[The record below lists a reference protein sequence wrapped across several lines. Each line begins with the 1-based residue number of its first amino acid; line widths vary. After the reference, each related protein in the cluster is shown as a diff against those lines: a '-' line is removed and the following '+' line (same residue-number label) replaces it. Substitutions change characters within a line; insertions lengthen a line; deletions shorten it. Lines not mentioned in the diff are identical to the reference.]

1 MDAKPIP
8 LSPAELLIDLQN
20 PRIPKEV
27 SGQREA
33 LRAVAEQQ
41 KQKLL
46 TLAQHIVSHGSLNPA
61 ELPIVM
67 QSNNGYVV
75 LEGNRRLTALRAL
88 ETPEMFVGALPPG
101 ILGGIR
107 SLSAKYRRS
116 PIGEVYCI
124 TAKDRDEAQPWIDI
138 RHNGES
144 LGAGVV
150 PWGSDEKAR
159 NAARLGRPVKLHTRL
174 LDYMQQGGHLSQAD
188 RERIKSTNLERVLKS
203 QILKD
208 ALGIEAQK
216 GGRFAISGDEAHTVR
231 TVRALLKRL
240 MEASVRKFYSRDE
253 RDDWV
258 EEFLGTLQTVQPAPT
273 DSRGGSATTAKAS
286 GRATATAPAR
296 SRIVRPRE
304 RLIPPSC
311 LLRVKDSRVRRIENE
326 LRELALE
333 DFPNA
338 ISVLFRV
345 FIELGVDWYITQN
358 PLAAPPVNPV
368 KPNPSNPNKPNKPR
382 GPSLAQKIRSVK
394 DYLVAASKLTRQDAQ
409 PVKRACEND
418 SFMGPSVILL
428 NEYVHTFQ
436 MSPSPT
442 DLRAQWDSLE
452 PFVAAIWPR

>member
-1 MDAKPIP
+1 MDTKPVP

-20 PRIPKEV
+20 PRIPREV

-61 ELPIVM
+61 ELPIVL

-88 ETPEMFVGALPPG
+88 ETPEIFVDALAPG
-101 ILGGIR
+101 ILDGIR

-124 TAKDRDEAQPWIDI
+124 TAKSREEAQPWIDI

-144 LGAGVV
+144 FGAGVV

-174 LDYMQQGGHLSQAD
+174 LDYMQQGGHLSQAE
-188 RERIKSTNLERVLKS
+188 REQIKSTNLERVLKS

-216 GGRFAISGDEAHTVR
+216 GGRFTFAGDEAHTIR
-231 TVRALLKRL
+231 TLRSLFKRL
-240 MEASVRKFYSRDE
+240 TEASVGKFYSRDE

-258 EEFLGTLQTVQPAPT
+258 EGFVGALQTAQPTPAST
-273 DSRGGSATTAKAS
+273 QSGSAATAKAT
-286 GRATATAPAR
+286 GQATAPAR

-304 RLIPPSC
+304 RLIPPTC
-311 LLRVKDSRVRRIENE
+311 RLRVKDARVRRIENE

-345 FIELGVDWYITQN
+345 FIELSVDWYIAQN
-358 PLAAPPVNPV
+358 PLAAPPVKPI
-368 KPNPSNPNKPNKPR
+368 KPNSNNPNKPNKPR
-382 GPSLAQKIRSVK
+382 DPSLAQKIRSVK
-394 DYLVAASKLTRQDAQ
+394 DYLVATSKLTKQAAQ

-452 PFVAAIWPR
+452 PFFTAIGPR

>member
-1 MDAKPIP
+1 MR
-8 LSPAELLIDLQN
+8 S
-20 PRIPKEV
+20 
-27 SGQREA
+27 S
-33 LRAVAEQQ
+33 
-41 KQKLL
+41 
-46 TLAQHIVSHGSLNPA
+46 S
-61 ELPIVM
+61 
-67 QSNNGYVV
+67 GYVV

-88 ETPEMFVGALPPG
+88 ETPDTFAGAIAPG
-101 ILGGIR
+101 ILDGIR
-107 SLSAKYRRS
+107 LLSTRYRRS

-124 TAKDRDEAQPWIDI
+124 TAKSREEAQPWIDI

-144 LGAGVV
+144 FGAGVV

-159 NAARLGRPVKLHTRL
+159 NASRLGRPIKLHTRL
-174 LDYMQQGGHLSQAD
+174 LDYMQQGGHLSQAE

-208 ALGIEAQK
+208 ALGIDVQK
-216 GGRFAISGDEAHTVR
+216 GGHFNIGGDENYTIR
-231 TVRALLKRL
+231 TLRSLFKRL
-240 MEASVRKFYSRDE
+240 TETSVKKFYTRDE

-258 EEFLGTLQTVQPAPT
+258 EEFLGTLQTAKPT
-273 DSRGGSATTAKAS
+273 SASAQS
-286 GRATATAPAR
+286 PATATAKATGKPAR
-296 SRIVRPRE
+296 SRIVKPRE
-304 RLIPPSC
+304 RLIPSSC
-311 LLRVKDSRVRRIENE
+311 VMRVKDARVRRIENE

-345 FIELGVDWYITQN
+345 FIELGVDWYIAQN
-358 PLAAPPVNPV
+358 PLAAPPMKPV
-368 KPNPSNPNKPNKPR
+368 KPNPNNPNRPNKPR
-382 GPSLAQKIRSVK
+382 DPSLAQKIRSVK
-394 DYLVAASKLTRQDAQ
+394 DYLVATNKMTKQDAQ

-452 PFVAAIWPR
+452 PFFAAVWPR